1 MLVPHDARVLVHS
14 RVTFSNRSIIA
25 LAALGLV
32 VAALGTASVVPLFDP
47 DEGYYPATA
56 AESVDSGAWW
66 DLRFNADAR
75 WEKPVLA
82 YALIEGSFAA
92 FGRGPVAARL
102 PSALEGAALVLLV
115 GGLVSRLAGRRA
127 GACSAVVLASS
138 LGVQVFA
145 RVAHPEIAVVLSIAV
160 TELLLTMWLVLP
172 HAERPR
178 GLAALIGASIGY
190 GLLAKGPIAVVV
202 PALGIACAAPF
213 VANLRERW
221 GEALRDAAVAG
232 LVGLALAA
240 PWYAA
245 MTFRHGVAFLH
256 EGVWAQNVGRY
267 TGQMDHG
274 QSAATFLLAAVAGLM
289 PWTGLLPAALW
300 RLKRPAGDRRASIRL
315 TVAIIAGSSLVFYS
329 MSASKLA
336 SYSLAL
342 IPPMSV
348 LIGLYL
354 DDLLAAPRTRPA
366 VPFLATGV
374 ALSALAAG
382 LLAVPGLHGTVLRMR
397 DVIGGVPAEQSGAAL
412 WTLVGPVAAVLIAG
426 AVLVF
431 WLSDRGRMTALYGVG
446 LAAPLAA
453 LLAAGPLLSD
463 AYPWQRFGRQ
473 MATEPGRAWIQN
485 YRAPSLTFYAGRP
498 IERVAG
504 DEALEALVKDADSG
518 WVILGADWTLKPP
531 LADRVRAGR
540 ATVVDRT
547 PRLALVRLLH

>member
-1 MLVPHDARVLVHS
+1 MLTIGQWIA
-14 RVTFSNRSIIA
+14 NRA
-25 LAALGLV
+25 VVLAALGLV
-32 VAALGTASVVPLFDP
+32 LAALGTASAVPLFDP

-66 DLRFNADAR
+66 DLRFNGNAR

-82 YALIEGSFAA
+82 YALIEGLFAA

-102 PSALEGAALVLLV
+102 PSALEGAVLVLLV
-115 GGLVSRLAGRRA
+115 GGLLSRLAGRRA
-127 GACSAVVLASS
+127 GACGAVVLASS

-145 RVAHPEIAVVLSIAV
+145 RAAHPEIAVVLSIAV

-172 HAERPR
+172 SGERPR
-178 GLAALIGASIGY
+178 GLAVLIGVSIGY

-202 PALGIACAAPF
+202 PGIGIACAAPF
-213 VANLRERW
+213 VASLRGRW
-221 GEALRDAAVAG
+221 REALRDAAVAG
-232 LVGLALAA
+232 LVGLAIAA

-245 MTFRHGVAFLH
+245 MTWRHGVVFLRD
-256 EGVWAQNVGRY
+256 GVWAQNFGRY

-274 QSAATFLLAAVAGLM
+274 QSAVTFLVAAVVGLM

-300 RLKRPAGDRRASIRL
+300 RLKRPAGDRREAVRW

-329 MSASKLA
+329 LSASKLA

-342 IPPMSV
+342 IPPMAV

-354 DDLLAAPRTRPA
+354 DDLLAAPRTRTLA
-366 VPFLATGV
+366 PFLATSAALGV
-374 ALSALAAG
+374 LALG
-382 LLAVPGLHGTVLRMR
+382 LLAVPLLHGTVLRMR
-397 DVIGGVPAEQSGAAL
+397 DVIGGVPAAQSGAAL
-412 WTLVGPVAAVLIAG
+412 WFLVGPVAAVLIAG
-426 AVLVF
+426 AILVF
-431 WLSDRGRMTALYGVG
+431 RLPDSGRVTALYALG

-453 LLAAGPLLSD
+453 FLAAGPLLSD

-473 MATEPGRAWIQN
+473 MATEPGPAWIQN

-504 DEALEALVKDADSG
+504 DEALEALVRDAGEG
-518 WVILGADWTLKPP
+518 WVILGADWEMKSP
-531 LADRVRAGR
+531 LADRLRAGR
-540 ATVVDRT
+540 ATVIDRT
-547 PRLALVRLLH
+547 PRLALVRLR